1 MLLTHVFGER
11 IYILGSRLLI
21 VIGVYFKPGNIDL
34 VCITNYM
41 HIFCMSHCVSYMY
54 KYSFLSIHPI
64 YQYMYS
70 NSTFYV
76 LIWDASGLS
85 HV

>member
-54 KYSFLSIHPI
+54 KINIHSCLFIPFT
-64 YQYMYS
+64 S
-70 NSTFYV
+70 TCTFYV